1 MLKKF
6 IFTAVKRFK
15 INVFNMDLDVKKKE
29 KKGFVKAYSMTEIL
43 IVLCIIGIL
52 LLMVLPNQ
60 ASVISQAKSI
70 EAQSMLNHLYGLEK
84 NYFYRH
90 SRYSSDFEEIG
101 FEPAL
106 SIEQGGQAVYRIE
119 IIEASTNTFKATATS
134 LSDFDD
140 DGNYNT
146 WEIDNKKLLRETVK
160 D

>member
-1 MLKKF
+1 
-6 IFTAVKRFK
+6 
-15 INVFNMDLDVKKKE
+15 MDLEVNKKVKKGYVE
-29 KKGFVKAYSMTEIL
+29 AYSMTEIL

-60 ASVISQAKSI
+60 TSVISQAKSI

-90 SRYSSDFEEIG
+90 SKYSSDFDEVG

-106 SIEQGGQAVYRIE
+106 TIEQGGQAVYRIE
-119 IIEASTNTFKATATS
+119 IIEASTNTFKAIATS
-134 LSDFDD
+134 ISDFDD

-146 WEIDNKKLLRETVK
+146 WEIDNKKMLREIVK